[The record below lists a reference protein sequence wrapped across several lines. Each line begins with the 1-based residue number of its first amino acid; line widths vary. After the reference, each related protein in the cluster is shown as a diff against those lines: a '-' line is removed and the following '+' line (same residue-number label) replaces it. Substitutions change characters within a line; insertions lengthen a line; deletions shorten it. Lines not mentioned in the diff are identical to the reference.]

1 MMTAAV
7 GFGSARTA
15 YGWRRGVA
23 YVLLWS
29 TVVFALENFVPV
41 SSLAPEATVL
51 LVLKGAPGHLF
62 AGASFVVFAA
72 FAVPRLSSPQLLLA
86 TAGVAVFITLI
97 RTAARDPFVSFE
109 KLLQSNIAPH
119 AHSHAHANASAIYLA
134 WGTLLYGGLFVAAS
148 ALAHR
153 AERTLALLGRA
164 EIARSRSETLFSQAQ
179 LAGLQGSVDPSFL
192 LRALDEMQQRYASAP
207 AGADRLLDQL
217 VGFLR
222 LAMPGVRSGRSTLG
236 AELAVTRSY
245 AQLAHELDAQRPALH
260 CDIDGALAELPF
272 PPLLLLPLLDQL
284 AAAQGGPTALTMTA
298 LRAGSQLTL
307 ALYGQA
313 APGWLA
319 EDLLY
324 RLRVGLRATHGDAR
338 VTMAETETQAAG
350 LPALTMM
357 LPLAIPSPC
366 AKTAQ
371 PLYPDPGASPPWTSQ
386 STPTT

>member
-7 GFGSARTA
+7 GFSSSRAA

-29 TVVFALENFVPV
+29 TLVFALENFVPV
-41 SSLAPEATVL
+41 SSLAPEETAV
-51 LVLKGAPGHLF
+51 LVLRGAPGHLF
-62 AGASFVVFAA
+62 AGASFVVLAA

-109 KLLQSNIAPH
+109 KLLQSNVAPQ
-119 AHSHAHANASAIYLA
+119 ANASAIYLA

-153 AERTLALLGRA
+153 AERTRALLGRA

-192 LRALDEMQQRYASAP
+192 LRALDEMQHRYARDS

-217 VGFLR
+217 VAFLR
-222 LAMPGVRSGRSTLG
+222 LAMPGVRSGHSTLG
-236 AELAVTRSY
+236 AELAVARSY
-245 AQLAHELDAQRPALH
+245 AQLAAELDPQRAGWH
-260 CDIDGALAELPF
+260 GDIDATLAELPF

-284 AAAQGGPTALTMTA
+284 AAAQPGATALTMTA
-298 LRAGSQLTL
+298 LRGSSQLTL
-307 ALYGQA
+307 ALYGAA
-313 APGWLA
+313 APGWLS

-324 RLRVGLRATHGDAR
+324 RLRVGLRATHCDAR
-338 VTMAETETQAAG
+338 VAVAETHAAG
-350 LPALTMM
+350 RPALTMM
-357 LPLAIPSPC
+357 LPLESPSTC
-366 AKTAQ
+366 GNTAQ
-371 PLYPDPGASPPWTSQ
+371 PLHPDPGVKPSWTSQ
-386 STPTT
+386 SAPTT